1 MTAALVVLFAVAMVS
16 LAPSLG
22 IGAHLVTVALLAAML
37 SSGRVVCKALGAGE
51 DPFLAFVVGF
61 LLLSHALLA
70 ADLVVPGAHWQI
82 AAAVAVVGLPG
93 WRTGRE
99 LQWRPA
105 AGLGLLIACF
115 TFVWC
120 ADIQPRLIHFRATGE
135 FNFWLDQLVH
145 AGTLAQF
152 GSQETIGRGMAL
164 MADVPRPLYHFAS
177 YLPAALLP
185 RLAGVPLL
193 DATLLFWIPLGIL
206 VMTCGIVA
214 LGLELGGPALA
225 AAALMAVALV
235 PDPARLALGNGFLGF
250 AWLLE
255 TSPGTPYS
263 LGVACAAL
271 ASLVRWSHDR
281 RLATLALSIGLTAG
295 CFLVRANTFLWLA
308 PIIVLGIIVGWP
320 DVDAR
325 LRSAAVALGLVGLV
339 AIYALIS
346 WQPLWSN
353 PTQFLFGYVEFVHQS
368 NQPTYVDGLY
378 QELTKSLGRSGAG
391 MVGTALI
398 LMATMGPWLPVLLIS
413 AGLAHRRGRLEAIDA
428 LPFIFLVVA
437 TIAILMAPQARH
449 GDISEFRHRAGPLL
463 VLVTLV
469 WSLRFAAIAAAPELE
484 RWSIR
489 SRRIALIGLA
499 ALSIGALG
507 LTIGPLKQPRMAWG
521 AKYYGS
527 RVAPE
532 LATLA
537 PLLQGRA
544 EGKARFA
551 MAGQPSD
558 SFNIDAAARLV
569 ALSGV
574 PAYISC
580 PGYLLTLKGPIAD
593 EARRRL
599 AVLRRIGDAPS
610 LEALQSDMRAEGIAY
625 YIVTTPR
632 DAPFDPERAGAI
644 GRIGASAIYAAR
656 SE

>member
-1 MTAALVVLFAVAMVS
+1 MTAALVVLFAAAMAS

-22 IGAHLVTVALLAAML
+22 IGALLVMAALLAAMM
-37 SSGRVVCKALGAGE
+37 SSGRVVCKAFGAGE
-51 DPFLAFVVGF
+51 DPFLALVVGF

-93 WRTGRE
+93 WRTAGE
-99 LQWRPA
+99 LQSRPA

-135 FNFWLDQLVH
+135 FDFWLDQLLH

-152 GSQETIGRGMAL
+152 GSQETIGRGMSL
-164 MADVPRPLYHFAS
+164 MADMPRQLYHFAS

-193 DATLLFWIPLGIL
+193 DATLLFWIPLGVL
-206 VMTCGIVA
+206 VMACGIVA

-235 PDPARLALGNGFLGF
+235 PDPARLSLGNGFLGF

-255 TSPGTPYS
+255 TGPGAPYS

-271 ASLVRWSHDR
+271 ASLVRWSRDR
-281 RLATLALSIGLTAG
+281 RLATLALSIALTAG
-295 CFLVRANTFLWLA
+295 CFLIRANTFLWLA
-308 PIIVLGIIVGWP
+308 PLIVLGIVVGWP
-320 DVDAR
+320 RVDAR
-325 LRSAAVALGLVGLV
+325 LRSAAVAVGFVGLV

-346 WQPLWSN
+346 WQPLWSS
-353 PTQFLFGYVEFVHQS
+353 PAQFLFGYVESVHQL
-368 NQPTYVDGLY
+368 QEPTYVSGLY

-391 MVGTALI
+391 IVGTGLT
-398 LMATMGPWLPVLLIS
+398 LLGTMGPWLPALFVS
-413 AGLAHRRGRLEAIDA
+413 AALARRRGRLEAVDA
-428 LPFIFLVVA
+428 LPFILLAVA
-437 TIAILMAPQARH
+437 TIAILMAPSPRH

-463 VLVTLV
+463 VVVPLV
-469 WSLRFAAIAAAPELE
+469 WSLRFAAIAAAPELQ
-484 RWSIR
+484 RWSVR
-489 SRRIALIGLA
+489 SRRIALIGSA
-499 ALSIGALG
+499 VLSIGALG

-521 AKYYGS
+521 AKFFGI
-527 RVAPE
+527 RVAHD
-532 LATLA
+532 LAALA
-537 PLLQGRA
+537 PLLQGEA
-544 EGKARFA
+544 EGKASFA

-558 SFNIDAAARLV
+558 SFYIDDAASLV

-599 AVLRRIGDAPS
+599 AVLRRIADAPT
-610 LEALQSDMRAEGIAY
+610 LEALQGEMRAEGIAY
-625 YIVTTPR
+625 YVVTTPR
-632 DAPFDPERAGAI
+632 DAPFDPERRGAI
-644 GRIGASAIYAAR
+644 GRKGAFAIYAAR
-656 SE
+656 AE

>member
-1 MTAALVVLFAVAMVS
+1 V
-16 LAPSLG
+16 
-22 IGAHLVTVALLAAML
+22 HLLILALLAAML
-37 SSGRVVCKALGAGE
+37 SSGRVVCKALGVGE
-51 DPFLAFVVGF
+51 NPFLAFVVGF

-105 AGLGLLIACF
+105 VGLGLLSACF
-115 TFVWC
+115 TFAWC
-120 ADIQPRLIHFRATGE
+120 ADIQPRLIHFRATGK

-164 MADVPRPLYHFAS
+164 MGDMPRPFYHFAS

-185 RLAGVPLL
+185 RLAGVPVL

-214 LGLELGGPALA
+214 LGLELRGPALA
-225 AAALMAVALV
+225 GAALMAVALV

-281 RLATLALSIGLTAG
+281 RLATLALSVGLTAG

-320 DVDAR
+320 GVDAR

-353 PTQFLFGYVEFVHQS
+353 PSQFLFGYVEFVHQS
-368 NQPTYVDGLY
+368 NEPTYVAGLY
-378 QELTKSLGRSGAG
+378 QELTKSLGRFGAG
-391 MVGTALI
+391 MAGTALT
-398 LMATMGPWLPVLLIS
+398 LMGTMGPWLPALLIS
-413 AGLAHRRGRLEAIDA
+413 AGLAHRLGRIVAIDA

-437 TIAILMAPQARH
+437 TIAILMAPPARN

-489 SRRIALIGLA
+489 SRRVALIGLA

-507 LTIGPLKQPRMAWG
+507 LTIGPFKQPRMAWG
-521 AKYYGS
+521 AKNFYGS

-537 PLLQGRA
+537 PLLQGGA
-544 EGKARFA
+544 EGKTGFA

-558 SFNIDAAARLV
+558 SFNIDDAARLV

-580 PGYLLTLKGPIAD
+580 PGYLLTLEGPIAD
-593 EARRRL
+593 EVRRRL
-599 AVLRRIGDAPS
+599 AVLRRIADAPT
-610 LEALQSDMRAEGIAY
+610 LEALQGDMRAEGIAY

-644 GRIGASAIYAAR
+644 GRIGAFAIYAAR